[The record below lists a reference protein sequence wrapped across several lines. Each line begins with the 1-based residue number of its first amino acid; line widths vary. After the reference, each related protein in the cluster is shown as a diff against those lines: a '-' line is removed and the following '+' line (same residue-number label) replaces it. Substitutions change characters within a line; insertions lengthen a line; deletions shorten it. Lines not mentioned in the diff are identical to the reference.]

1 MDAPINPHDPHLD
14 TRQGRPFR
22 GAAHHEPRSDRNADP
37 FDTLADL
44 FLGPPVRV
52 EATSPSPLRLV
63 GDPAADRS
71 QSSEPRMAKASSIPI
86 EAANSATTIEG
97 LVLGHLPVFAS
108 AWATQYAKHVSQ
120 FSNESVA
127 FLRFTGDRASLD
139 LYVPGARDQSPIQRG
154 STLDEAIAVAAKHT
168 SRWIVRLPDACEPEL
183 ADAPIDCLTLLTGAD
198 EAAVVACYR
207 TLKSLS
213 TCTDDPEHDSPRSEE
228 LGDLAWRVAIMGA
241 DPLKAEEAG
250 KKVRRAAEAF
260 LDAALDIS
268 PCVARIGALRS
279 SLLFD
284 GTSNLGWRDA
294 IALIRTAPP
303 PEPAPPNRPTRS
315 FGAPA
320 PRVET
325 RPRSSDPPSEDP
337 RQNPSPSSQES
348 QSGSVSSIPG
358 LVSTQIR
365 CPTCPAVDF
374 AIDERGRLHLI
385 ARSGTADSIASLL
398 SASSW
403 ARQHASLLLLAESR
417 IREPNEPVLHYIS
430 SEPASDRRLLDTQIR
445 VHAAARVGNQTAI
458 IDLN

>member
-1 MDAPINPHDPHLD
+1 MDAPINPHDPHAD
-14 TRQGRPFR
+14 TRRDRSFR
-22 GAAHHEPRSDRNADP
+22 SGSHHEQRNDRSADP

-63 GDPAADRS
+63 GDPAAEHPL
-71 QSSEPRMAKASSIPI
+71 SSAPTVAKASSFPV
-86 EAANSATTIEG
+86 ETANSATTIEG

-120 FSNESVA
+120 VSNQAVA

-139 LYVPGARDQSPIQRG
+139 LYVPGARDQSPTQRG
-154 STLDEAIAVAAKHT
+154 STLDEAIAVAAKRT

-213 TCTDDPEHDSPRSEE
+213 TGTDDPDHDSPRHEE
-228 LGDLAWRVAIMGA
+228 LGELAWRVAIMGA

-284 GTSNLGWRDA
+284 GTSNLAWQDA
-294 IALIRTAPP
+294 IALIRTAPA
-303 PEPAPPNRPTRS
+303 PEPVPPNRPARS
-315 FGAPA
+315 FGAPS

-325 RPRSSDPPSEDP
+325 RPRSSDPPREDS
-337 RQNPSPSSQES
+337 RQDPAPSSQGS
-348 QSGSVSSIPG
+348 QSGSASLPG
-358 LVSTQIR
+358 LISSSIR
-365 CPTCPAVDF
+365 CPTCPNVEF
-374 AIDERGRLHLI
+374 TIDERGRLHLI

-403 ARQHASLLLLAESR
+403 ARQHASLLLLADSR
-417 IREPNEPVLHYIS
+417 IRDPSEPLLHYIS
-430 SEPASDRRLLDTQIR
+430 AEPASDRRLLDTQIR
-445 VHAAARVGNQTAI
+445 VHAAVRVGNQTAI